1 MCIFES
7 VKSRVFRRGVPRMLF
22 ISSFGV
28 AARESEKPSV
38 VNFSELISMI
48 LGDLFPE
55 LFPVVGKKAAEIF
68 KPVVFTSFTYE
79 LQNGPSRLKS
89 RDSR

>member
-1 MCIFES
+1 
-7 VKSRVFRRGVPRMLF
+7 MLF

-68 KPVVFTSFTYE
+68 KPVDFRQIWV
-79 LQNGPSRLKS
+79 LKLVS
-89 RDSR
+89 KLDYKYNIQYSTEQQD